1 MAVIKP
7 STLREVI
14 FERRDSEIFKIPD
27 TKTKLDTLQ
36 NYFFPRFD
44 VILKSSLELVEQIYE
59 INPYSRINYTY
70 RPHHRK
76 DANKN
81 KDFQGRV
88 YAGIRWKRST
98 NQNLISRNLAKKPR
112 SFFMTNLTFQVEP
125 IGNLRVALHNYA
137 ALDVANNSIY
147 FSRLRKIL
155 DDNLKPLTKIFSIN
169 QISCGWIKEQEF
181 VDLSDVFTHKHLRN
195 WESYSFTFQSP
206 TQYFPITFNRGISRL
221 ITIFVVLYPLFDAF
235 NSVESGEPV
244 EEVTH
249 QLSEM
254 LKKYKKWY
262 LAGKSERENEE
273 ETQAIA
279 IEVGDLPELDSYSF
293 IRSGLWWEVLAR
305 DKWTCRSCGRSVKEH
320 GIVLHV
326 DHINPRSLG
335 GTNDKN
341 NLQSLCMKCNIGK
354 SNKDSTDLRVEI
366 EQSLKQT

>member
-7 STLREVI
+7 STLREII

-27 TKTKLDTLQ
+27 TRTKLDTLQ
-36 NYFFPRFD
+36 NYFFPRFEI
-44 VILKSSLELVEQIYE
+44 ILKSSLELVGQIYE

-81 KDFQGRV
+81 KDFEGRV
-88 YAGIRWKRST
+88 YAGIRWKRSI
-98 NQNLISRNLAKKPR
+98 NQNLISKNLTGKPR

-137 ALDVANNSIY
+137 ALNVANNLIY

-169 QISCGWIKEQEF
+169 SISCGWIKEQEF
-181 VDLSDVFTHKHLRN
+181 VDLSDVFTKEHLRK

-206 TQYFPITFNRGISRL
+206 TQYFPISFNRGISRL
-221 ITIFVVLYPLFDAF
+221 ITIFAVLYPLFDAF
-235 NSVESGEPV
+235 NSVEMGEPV

-254 LKKYKKWY
+254 LEKYKDWY
-262 LAGKSERENEE
+262 LAGKSEKEDEE
-273 ETQAIA
+273 EIQAIA
-279 IEVGDLPELDSYSF
+279 IETANLPELDSYSF
-293 IRSGLWWEVLAR
+293 IRAGLWWEVLAR
-305 DKWTCRSCGRSVKEH
+305 DNWTCCSCKRSAQKHSV
-320 GIVLHV
+320 VLHV
-326 DHINPRSLG
+326 DHIIPRSKG
-335 GTNDKN
+335 GTNN
-341 NLQSLCMKCNIGK
+341 RSNLQTLCIKCNLGK

-366 EQSLKQT
+366 E